1 MDCLFENPPDIDLW
15 RQAFLAKFRGQG
27 RPFEKKDWDQLLGHC
42 QAVTDL
48 PTSAFVPELLA
59 AYPDAKLIIT
69 PRGERLVRV
78 HLLPTHDPP
87 GCNVPV
93 HPCMLPYIVFFP
105 SLPRAPHPVL
115 PALTITGFFRPS
127 RL

>member
-27 RPFEKKDWDQLLGHC
+27 RPFEKKDWDQLLGYC

-69 PRGERLVRV
+69 PREENGWYTSCQRTIHQAAMSRSIRV
-78 HLLPTHDPP
+78 CFLLFFSSLRYP
-87 GCNVPV
+87 VPLIQV
-93 HPCMLPYIVFFP
+93 CQH
-105 SLPRAPHPVL
+105 
-115 PALTITGFFRPS
+115 
-127 RL
+127 